1 MSEQGF
7 SEAENSPAVAGPEGP
22 AAEQVGEPDVDWQ
35 KRYLDTQA
43 EYSRSQQENAE
54 MRRQQEL
61 YDLLVSSED
70 ADTRRQVAEQLGY
83 ALDEEQPEFDEENP
97 WSTYDSRLDRIE
109 AALTQRQQDEQD
121 TQQVAVIRDHVEQ
134 RFDALGID
142 KGDQDWV
149 LAYATNALPATAEGM
164 PDIEQAYQL
173 HQQREDERQKAWART
188 KRAPHISPHGQAATE
203 VPNLDDRQQRWEYMT
218 RRINDSEPAS

>member
-121 TQQVAVIRDHVEQ
+121 TQQQVAVIRDHVEQ

-142 KGDQDWV
+142 QGDQDWV
-149 LAYATNALPATAEGM
+149 LAYATNALPAT
-164 PDIEQAYQL
+164 P
-173 HQQREDERQKAWART
+173 KACPTSSRPTSCTSSART
-188 KRAPHISPHGQAATE
+188 NARRRGHGPS
-203 VPNLDDRQQRWEYMT
+203 VPRTSRLTGKPRPRSRTSMT
-218 RRINDSEPAS
+218 DSSGGST